1 MGSSSL
7 TRDWTQASCIGEHG
21 VLATGPPG
29 KSPFSWFWWAM
40 TLTETT
46 LFYLHFSLSSPRA
59 FVLFPLPGFPFL
71 LTFILEAQLKCG
83 LLCQISRL
91 LLLFSHSVV
100 SDSLLLHGLQHTRL
114 PSPSPSPGVKLVSIE
129 SVMPSSHLI
138 LCYPLLL
145 LPSIFP
151 SIRDFSS

>member
-21 VLATGPPG
+21 VLSTGPPG
-29 KSPFSWFWWAM
+29 KSLFSWFWWAM

-83 LLCQISRL
+83 LLCQISQL
-91 LLLFSHSVV
+91 LLLVSHSVL

-114 PSPSPSPGVKLVSIE
+114 PSPSPSSRACPNFCPLIWWCHPTRGFSMSSFFPTHKLVKC
-129 SVMPSSHLI
+129 LW
-138 LCYPLLL
+138 L
-145 LPSIFP
+145 
-151 SIRDFSS
+151 